1 VAGAGR
7 LASLVVA
14 AALCAPAWS
23 AAATPA
29 DSARDGAEKPA
40 PAVPSVDFTMLA
52 GLALPTCSG
61 QAEACSGSLGVGPSM
76 QALVLFQPMQTWSIG
91 VVGQLSRSHWQG
103 SFIGMTDGAPHG
115 VASEL
120 TTGFLGLASRIVFLP
135 GSAVSPVM
143 QLALASAFQTQT
155 GSNFNCNDGLAPT
168 GQLGLGAKAR
178 VSRSFAVFAIAS
190 ASAGV
195 KLAGDCV
202 ASDGPPTTPFA
213 AWGFGL
219 HFGAS
224 FDVPLGGASS
234 GASLAAR

>member
-1 VAGAGR
+1 VAGVGR

-14 AALCAPAWS
+14 VALCTPVRS
-23 AAATPA
+23 AAAIEA
-29 DSARDGAEKPA
+29 DSPRDGAEKPA
-40 PAVPSVDFTMLA
+40 PAVPNIDFTMLA

-61 QAEACSGSLGVGPSM
+61 QAEACSGSLGVGPSV
-76 QALVLFQPMQTWSIG
+76 QALVLFQPMQSWEIG
-91 VVGQLSRSHWQG
+91 VVGQLSRSDWRG
-103 SFIGMTDGAPHG
+103 SYVGMTDGAPHG
-115 VASEL
+115 VESEL

-135 GSAVSPVM
+135 GSAVSPVI

-155 GSNFNCNDGLAPT
+155 GSNFGCNDGLAPT
-168 GQLGLGAKAR
+168 GQLGLGGKAR
-178 VSRSFAVFAIAS
+178 VSPSFAVFAIAS
-190 ASAGV
+190 ASGGV
-195 KLAGDCV
+195 KLKGDCL
-202 ASDGPPTTPFA
+202 ASDGPPATPFA